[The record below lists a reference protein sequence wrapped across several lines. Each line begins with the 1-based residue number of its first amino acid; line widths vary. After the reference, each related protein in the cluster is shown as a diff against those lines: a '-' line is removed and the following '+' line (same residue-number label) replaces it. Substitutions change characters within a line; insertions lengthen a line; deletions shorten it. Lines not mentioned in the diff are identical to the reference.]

1 MWESDDWDRGAEQTG
16 IVGNDTRLREKLTDI
31 VTMPQLF
38 KEAGWQ
44 SHDIGKVYH
53 LGGGKN
59 PDARQAWMDTGKS
72 WHAAQ
77 AYETTTA
84 GKKLLSGRNVTDGAF
99 PWCQWGAA
107 AGSDDDQPDG

>member
-1 MWESDDWDRGAEQTG
+1 
-16 IVGNDTRLREKLTDI
+16 
-31 VTMPQLF
+31 
-38 KEAGWQ
+38 
-44 SHDIGKVYH
+44 
-53 LGGGKN
+53 
-59 PDARQAWMDTGKS
+59 MDTGKS

-107 AGSDDDQPDG
+107 AGSDDNQPDGQITDTEWRELFLA